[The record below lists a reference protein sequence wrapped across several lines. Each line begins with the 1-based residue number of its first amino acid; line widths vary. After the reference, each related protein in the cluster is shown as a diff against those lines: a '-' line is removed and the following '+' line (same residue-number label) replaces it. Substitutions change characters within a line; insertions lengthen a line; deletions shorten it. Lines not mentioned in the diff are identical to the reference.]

1 VMDELSESTHRRTP
15 SFPHPGAQSP
25 RVGSCVGKFYQLFD
39 WSLSKRVSSTKRII
53 AGTYSSFV
61 NSASSVHP
69 LLNTITAMAINRELL
84 SSGSV
89 AVRQILVLERMPSFE
104 CILIVHNI
112 KISEREATA

>member
-1 VMDELSESTHRRTP
+1 MMDELSESTHRRTP

-39 WSLSKRVSSTKRII
+39 WSLTKRVSSTKRII

-61 NSASSVHP
+61 NSASLVHP
-69 LLNTITAMAINRELL
+69 LLHTITMAINRELL

-89 AVRQILVLERMPSFE
+89 ALRQILVLESFE
-104 CILIVHNI
+104 CTLIVHNI
-112 KISEREATA
+112 NISEREATA

>member
-1 VMDELSESTHRRTP
+1 VRLDEGDGRAL
-15 SFPHPGAQSP
+15 
-25 RVGSCVGKFYQLFD
+25 RVDPPQDSVLPPPWRAVATSGQLCRQV
-39 WSLSKRVSSTKRII
+39 LPIV